1 MTIFKTSI
9 LLILITL
16 FSINSYAQNDKLLQW
31 ANQGTVKNE
40 DYNSEIPFRYVN
52 GYIFIDI
59 IQNDKKYNFL
69 FDSGAEATLIDKS
82 IINEFEF
89 EPFSTSNIS
98 GPLIKNGDVKTITLS
113 AISISDIE
121 FNDIGAVAFDLQVF
135 KSKFCEKLDGVIGST
150 LLKKTK
156 WQIDYKNKVIRLSN
170 DISNLISEKPK
181 YTLTTNIPEKGWG
194 TETIELNIDGYTSQ
208 FNFDTGNGRSKIVSQ
223 PNKIKD
229 FTTNNNS
236 SIIEYGFKKSAT
248 DYKFIAQSVTI
259 GDIKLDNQIISLENE
274 VGNLQ
279 LLGNR
284 FFENF
289 IVTIDWEKHQVFL
302 EPVKE
307 ILSDKLFSFEL
318 DFKANFESNKIEI
331 ATGLKSFTKEHKIE
345 EGAILLKVNET
356 DVSNF
361 SHQELCDFWNSEW
374 PKITDAEKL
383 NIVISQKGKSKEI
396 VLTKKKLT

>member
-9 LLILITL
+9 VLILIAL
-16 FSINSYAQNDKLLQW
+16 FSINSYAQNDKLLEW

-40 DYNSEIPFRYVN
+40 NYNSEIPFRYVN
-52 GYIFIDI
+52 GYIFVDI

-89 EPFSTSNIS
+89 KPFSTSNIS
-98 GPLIKNGDVKTITLS
+98 GPLITNGVVNTITLS
-113 AISISDIE
+113 AIKISDIE
-121 FNDIGAVAFDLQVF
+121 FLDIGAVAFDLQIF
-135 KSKFCEKLDGVIGST
+135 KSKLCEKLDGVIGST
-150 LLKKTK
+150 LLKKAK

-170 DISNLISEKPK
+170 EISNLISEKPK

-208 FNFDTGNGRSKIVSQ
+208 FSFDTGNGRSKIVSH

-229 FTTNNNS
+229 FTTNNNL
-236 SIIEYGFKKSAT
+236 ITEYGFKKSTT
-248 DYKFIAQSVTI
+248 DYKFIAKNVTLGNI
-259 GDIKLDNQIISLENE
+259 TLNNQTISLENE
-274 VGNLQ
+274 VGNRQ

-289 IVTIDWEKHQVFL
+289 ILTIDWKNHQLYLDPIKDIVSETL
-302 EPVKE
+302 
-307 ILSDKLFSFEL
+307 IDFEL
-318 DFKANFESNKIEI
+318 NFSPNFETKKIEVATGLRAFIKKNKIEQG
-331 ATGLKSFTKEHKIE
+331 TT
-345 EGAILLKVNET
+345 LLKVNDT

-361 SHQELCDFWNSEW
+361 SHQALCDFWNTEW
-374 PKITDAEKL
+374 PKITNAEKL
-383 NIVISQKGKSKEI
+383 NILILQEGKSKEI
-396 VLTKKKLT
+396 VITKKKLT

>member
-1 MTIFKTSI
+1 
-9 LLILITL
+9 LE
-16 FSINSYAQNDKLLQW
+16 W

-52 GYIFIDI
+52 GYIFVDI

-89 EPFSTSNIS
+89 KPFSTSNIS
-98 GPLIKNGDVKTITLS
+98 GPLITNGVVNTITLS
-113 AISISDIE
+113 AIKISDIE
-121 FNDIGAVAFDLQVF
+121 FLDIGAVAFDLQIF

-150 LLKKTK
+150 LLKKAK

-170 DISNLISEKPK
+170 EISNLISEKPK

-194 TETIELNIDGYTSQ
+194 TETIELNIDGFVSQ

-223 PNKIKD
+223 PNKLKD
-229 FTTNNNS
+229 FTTNTKG

-248 DYKFIAQSVTI
+248 DYKFIAESVTI
-259 GDIKLDNQIISLENE
+259 GGIKLKNQTISLENE

-289 IVTIDWEKHQVFL
+289 ILTIDWKNHQLYLDPIKDIVSETL
-302 EPVKE
+302 
-307 ILSDKLFSFEL
+307 IDFEL
-318 DFKANFESNKIEI
+318 NFSPNFETKKIEVATGLRAFLKKNKIEQG
-331 ATGLKSFTKEHKIE
+331 TT
-345 EGAILLKVNET
+345 LLKVNDT

-361 SHQELCDFWNSEW
+361 SHQELCDFWNTEW
-374 PKITDAEKL
+374 PKITNAEKL
-383 NIVISQKGKSKEI
+383 NILILQKGKSKEI
-396 VLTKKKLT
+396 VITKKKLT

>member
-1 MTIFKTSI
+1 MIIFKTGI
-9 LLILITL
+9 ILILVTL
-16 FSINSYAQNDKLLQW
+16 FSIKSYAQNDKLLEW

-69 FDSGAEATLIDKS
+69 FDTGAEATLIDKS

-98 GPLIKNGDVKTITLS
+98 GPLIKNGSVSTITLS
-113 AISISDIE
+113 AIKVSDIE
-121 FNDIGAVAFDLQVF
+121 FLDIGAAAFDLLVF
-135 KSKFCEKLDGVIGST
+135 KSKFCEKLDGIIGST
-150 LLKKTK
+150 LLKKAK

-170 DISNLISEKPK
+170 NISNLISEKPK
-181 YTLTTNIPEKGWG
+181 YELTTNIPEKGWG

-229 FTTNNNS
+229 FTANNDRP
-236 SIIEYGFKKSAT
+236 IIEYGFKKSST
-248 DYKFIAQSVTI
+248 DYKFITKNISL
-259 GDIKLDNQIISLENE
+259 GNIKLNNQTLSLENE
-274 VGNLQ
+274 VGNMQ

-289 IVTIDWEKHQVFL
+289 ILTIDWEKHQIYL
-302 EPVKE
+302 DPTNE
-307 ILSDKLFSFEL
+307 IQSDQIIGFEL
-318 DFKANFESNKIEI
+318 NFKANFESNKIEI

-345 EGAILLKVNET
+345 EGALLLKVNET
-356 DVSNF
+356 DISNF
-361 SHQELCDFWNSEW
+361 SHQEFCDFWNSNW
-374 PKITDAEKL
+374 QKITDNEKL
-383 NIVISQKGKSKEI
+383 NIVIIQRGKTKELI
-396 VLTKKKLT
+396 LTKKTLI

>member
-9 LLILITL
+9 VLILIAL
-16 FSINSYAQNDKLLQW
+16 FSINSYAQNDKLLEW

-40 DYNSEIPFRYVN
+40 NYNSEIPFRYVN

-89 EPFSTSNIS
+89 ELFSTSNIS
-98 GPLIKNGDVKTITLS
+98 GPLIKNGVVNTITLS
-113 AISISDIE
+113 AIKISDIE
-121 FNDIGAVAFDLQVF
+121 FLDIGAVAFDLQVF
-135 KSKFCEKLDGVIGST
+135 KSKLCEKLDGVIGST
-150 LLKKTK
+150 LLKKAK

-170 DISNLISEKPK
+170 EISNLISEKPK

-194 TETIELNIDGYTSQ
+194 TETIGLNIDGYTSQ
-208 FNFDTGNGRSKIVSQ
+208 FNFDTGNGRSKIVSH

-229 FTTNNNS
+229 FTTNNNN
-236 SIIEYGFKKSAT
+236 SITEYGFKKSTT
-248 DYKFIAQSVTI
+248 DYKFIAKNVTLGNI
-259 GDIKLDNQIISLENE
+259 ALNNQTISLENE
-274 VGNLQ
+274 VGNIQ

-289 IVTIDWEKHQVFL
+289 ILTIDWKNHQLYLDPIKDIVSETL
-302 EPVKE
+302 
-307 ILSDKLFSFEL
+307 IDFEL
-318 DFKANFESNKIEI
+318 NFSPNFETKKIEVATGLRAFIKKNKIEQG
-331 ATGLKSFTKEHKIE
+331 TT
-345 EGAILLKVNET
+345 LLKVNDT

-361 SHQELCDFWNSEW
+361 SHQELCDFWNTEW
-374 PKITDAEKL
+374 PKITNAEKL
-383 NIVISQKGKSKEI
+383 NILILQKGKSKEI
-396 VLTKKKLT
+396 VITKKKLT

>member
-1 MTIFKTSI
+1 MTIFKTRI
-9 LLILITL
+9 VLILIAL
-16 FSINSYAQNDKLLQW
+16 FSINSYAQNDKLLEW

-40 DYNSEIPFRYVN
+40 NYNSEIPFRYVN

-82 IINEFEF
+82 IIHKFEF

-98 GPLIKNGDVKTITLS
+98 GPLIKNGDVSTITLS
-113 AISISDIE
+113 AIKVSEIE
-121 FNDIGAVAFDLQVF
+121 FLDIGAVAFDLQVF

-150 LLKKTK
+150 LLKKAK
-156 WQIDYKNKVIRLSN
+156 WQIDYENKVIRLSDN
-170 DISNLISEKPK
+170 ISNLISEKPK
-181 YTLTTNIPEKGWG
+181 YELTTNIPEKGWG

-208 FNFDTGNGRSKIVSQ
+208 FNFDTGNGRSKIVSH

-229 FTTNNNS
+229 FTTNNNNL
-236 SIIEYGFKKSAT
+236 ITEYGFKKSTT
-248 DYKFIAQSVTI
+248 DYKFIAKNLTLGNI
-259 GDIKLDNQIISLENE
+259 TLNNQTISLENE
-274 VGNLQ
+274 VGNRQ

-284 FFENF
+284 FFESF
-289 IVTIDWEKHQVFL
+289 IVTIDWENHQVFL

-318 DFKANFESNKIEI
+318 DFKANYEKNQIEV
-331 ATGLKSFTKEHKIE
+331 ATGLKDFTKKNKIE
-345 EGAILLKVNET
+345 RGAILLKVNET

-361 SHQELCDFWNSEW
+361 SHKEFCEFWNMEW
-374 PKITDAEKL
+374 PKITEMEKL
-383 NIVISQKGKSKEI
+383 IIVISQKGKSKEI
-396 VLTKKKLT
+396 IITKGKLL